1 MSLHDDLK
9 RAKGHAI
16 DDSKGVHEDTTEAVD
31 FVIQML
37 KDKNFTATAIEM
49 DGYISQAI
57 AVTNI
62 MERWENYAKR
72 ELLNLLGE
80 DDEGL
85 VKILPTF
92 IMARILQNFEKRRND
107 ERSE

>member
-9 RAKGHAI
+9 RAKGRAI
-16 DDSKGVHEDTTEAVD
+16 DDSKGVNEDTTEAVD
-31 FVIQML
+31 FVVQML
-37 KDKNFTATAIEM
+37 KDKTFTATAIEM
-49 DGYISQAI
+49 DGYISQSIAI
-57 AVTNI
+57 TSI
-62 MERWENYAKR
+62 MSRWENYAKR

-92 IMARILQNFEKRRND
+92 IMARILQNFEKRRDN
-107 ERSE
+107 EKS